1 MCEVSGGGGG
11 GEEDK
16 YHDHSKETRNVDSL
30 KEYLKVRS
38 ADSAEL
44 LYQNHLDKW
53 FLKMQDSGSHSTVPE
68 FQSFG
73 AGGGLAICILAN
85 TSISTAC

>member
-11 GEEDK
+11 EEKDK
-16 YHDHSKETRNVDSL
+16 YHDHSKEARNVDSL
-30 KEYLKVRS
+30 KESLKVRS
-38 ADSAEL
+38 AVL
-44 LYQNHLDKW
+44 LYQNHLEKL
-53 FLKMQDSGSHSTVPE
+53 FLKMQDSGSYSTVPE

-73 AGGGLAICILAN
+73 AGGWLAICILAN